1 MILEKILGT
10 IWEKLTISSF
20 SGRQWAY
27 PREFIN
33 QLAHHNGYH
42 IEWKN
47 VSQRQM
53 IEASIEA
60 DKGNVKPL
68 AGLIH
73 ENLADRDIALF
84 IKHNQDYD
92 GRNYKIFSP
101 ETGKK
106 YHGLIIHD
114 TERYI
119 LQGSINSPDNVM
131 VHNRLSLSRIPRVNE
146 IVEIS
151 YPHGDIGLVGKPEIF
166 KAKDF
171 KTYILEKNSYQN
183 EEHEWER

>member
-60 DKGNVKPL
+60 EKGNVKPL
-68 AGLIH
+68 AALIH
-73 ENLADRDIALF
+73 ANLTDRDIALF
-84 IKHNQDYD
+84 IKQNRSFD
-92 GRNYKIFSP
+92 GGHAKLFSAGA
-101 ETGKK
+101 GKK
-106 YHGLIIHD
+106 YLEMLKLYPAILDTLFSFKIIFNLIK
-114 TERYI
+114 
-119 LQGSINSPDNVM
+119 Q
-131 VHNRLSLSRIPRVNE
+131 
-146 IVEIS
+146 
-151 YPHGDIGLVGKPEIF
+151 K
-166 KAKDF
+166 
-171 KTYILEKNSYQN
+171 
-183 EEHEWER
+183 